1 MKEVKDPRKDWV
13 KYYLI
18 VLLVMLVFNAV
29 IYPRIQEASVKE
41 VSYNVF
47 MDLTEQQ
54 KIDKVQVDPNQIL
67 FTEKDSKTVYK
78 TGIMDDPNLTERLYK
93 AGVDFRTDIQRVSSP
108 LETFLFSWVIPILMF
123 VVLGQF
129 MSRKLSGKIGGGAN
143 SMMFGMGKSNA
154 KIYVHSTEGISFDDV
169 AGEDEAKESLQEI
182 VTYLKDPG
190 KYTEIGAKM
199 PKGILLVGPPGTGKT
214 MLAKA
219 VAGESNV
226 PFFSISGSEFVE
238 MFVGM
243 GASKVRDL
251 FDQAKEK
258 APCIVFIDEID
269 AIGQKRNSGAYGG
282 NDEREQTLNQL
293 LTEMDGF
300 EGNNGVIILAATNR
314 PESLDPALLRPGRFD
329 RRIPV
334 ELPDLQGREAI
345 LKVHAKKVRLSD
357 NVNLHTIARM
367 ASGAS
372 GAELANIINEAALRA
387 VRAGRKEAKQ

>member
-169 AGEDEAKESLQEI
+169 AGEDEAGRAGLGLQQIFE
-182 VTYLKDPG
+182 PG
-190 KYTEIGAKM
+190 ENGVDERRVAADADAASPEGGAV
-199 PKGILLVGPPGTGKT
+199 GIRCDGGEVREDLLVG
-214 MLAKA
+214 
-219 VAGESNV
+219 
-226 PFFSISGSEFVE
+226 VE
-238 MFVGM
+238 
-243 GASKVRDL
+243 
-251 FDQAKEK
+251 
-258 APCIVFIDEID
+258 
-269 AIGQKRNSGAYGG
+269 
-282 NDEREQTLNQL
+282 
-293 LTEMDGF
+293 
-300 EGNNGVIILAATNR
+300 
-314 PESLDPALLRPGRFD
+314 LDPAGECFLLF
-329 RRIPV
+329 
-334 ELPDLQGREAI
+334 
-345 LKVHAKKVRLSD
+345 HW
-357 NVNLHTIARM
+357 
-367 ASGAS
+367 
-372 GAELANIINEAALRA
+372 
-387 VRAGRKEAKQ
+387 